1 MHVRN
6 SQDISFLQLI
16 QVNAFSLCS
25 IFVWNCKFS
34 KSEQIKKTNEFV
46 HFGTFYYKHS
56 GLVFLGLMTSYRVQ
70 KTGILF
76 KKHSMQQSQ
85 AFFLFKNQ
93 RSHNLGNFLLG
104 CATNVE
110 LNSLKHQKYTIVPC
124 RDAVFFVQSPFRTPM
139 LFYFFKTSED
149 LNYFHEKWKTKIAE
163 CQENS

>member
-34 KSEQIKKTNEFV
+34 KSEQIKKPMNSFSLV
-46 HFGTFYYKHS
+46 HKLLNQWYILLRTHVHS
-56 GLVFLGLMTSYRVQ
+56 ADWSFWGLSPHIVS
-70 KTGILF
+70 KKGILF
-76 KKHSMQQSQ
+76 KKHSMQQSW

-124 RDAVFFVQSPFRTPM
+124 RDAVFFVQSSFQTLM
-139 LFYFFKTSED
+139 LFYFFK
-149 LNYFHEKWKTKIAE
+149 LLKILIIFMDMV
-163 CQENS
+163 N